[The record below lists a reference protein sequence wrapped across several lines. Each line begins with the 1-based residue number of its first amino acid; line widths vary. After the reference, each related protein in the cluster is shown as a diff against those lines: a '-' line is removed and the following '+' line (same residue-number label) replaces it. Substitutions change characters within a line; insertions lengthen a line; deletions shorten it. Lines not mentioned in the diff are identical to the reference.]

1 MHAWQRTGFF
11 GGHVA
16 LDFVNTVNDEGK
28 TRDRDA
34 LPDWPIAV
42 AWAVEAEVIT
52 TTEAEAL
59 AEVSDADRAL
69 GDLVAFREAVWRLL
83 SAVAGDAAPAPE
95 DARAVSAV
103 IAGAHGLAAL
113 GIESR
118 VARWRIGLDRA
129 GADLIRARLALT
141 LAALLASP
149 ELARVRECGRCT
161 GLYLDHGRGRGR
173 RWCRMSGCGNRAK
186 AERFRARA

>member
-16 LDFVNTVNDEGK
+16 LDFANTVDDEGK

-34 LPDWPIAV
+34 LPDWPAAL
-42 AWAVEAEVIT
+42 AWALKAEVIGP
-52 TTEAEAL
+52 AEA
-59 AEVSDADRAL
+59 DALRADPHADTAL
-69 GDLVAFREAVWRLL
+69 GDLVAFREAAWRLL
-83 SAVAGDAAPAPE
+83 SAVAGDAGPDPL

-103 IAGAHGLAAL
+103 IVWAHGLAAL
-113 GIESR
+113 EIDSRLACWR
-118 VARWRIGLDRA
+118 VALNRA
-129 GADLIRARLALT
+129 GPDVIRARLALT

-161 GLYLDHGRGRGR
+161 GLYLDHGRGKGR
-173 RWCRMSGCGNRAK
+173 RWCRMSSCGNRAK
-186 AERFRARA
+186 AERYRARG